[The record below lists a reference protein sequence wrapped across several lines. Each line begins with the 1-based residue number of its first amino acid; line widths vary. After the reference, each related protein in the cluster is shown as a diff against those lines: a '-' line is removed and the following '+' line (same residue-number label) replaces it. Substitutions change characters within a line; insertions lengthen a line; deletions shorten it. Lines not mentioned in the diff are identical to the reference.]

1 MAIYKRKDDNGA
13 ISNNPH
19 NKYPWEVLIYMR
31 LAKVGTYKSCPPGLS
46 DDEDWNARDRLKEE
60 QESGDTTYDFCTG
73 SLITNKG
80 SLKNLRTLN

>member
-60 QESGDTTYDFCTG
+60 KESEDTTYDFCTG

-80 SLKNLRTLN
+80 SLKNT